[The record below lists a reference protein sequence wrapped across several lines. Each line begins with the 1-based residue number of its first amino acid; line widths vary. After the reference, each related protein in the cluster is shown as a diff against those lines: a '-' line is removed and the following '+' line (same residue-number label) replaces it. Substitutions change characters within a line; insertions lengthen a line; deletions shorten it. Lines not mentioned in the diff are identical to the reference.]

1 MRLKMK
7 RKLMIRKE
15 VERVK
20 EEVKSVEDEQREKL
34 IRDQE
39 DWDRER
45 KRISQ

>member
-1 MRLKMK
+1 MK